1 MSTIITI
8 LQFVLALGILVTLHE
23 LGHFLAARAF
33 GIKVEKFYLFFDA
46 WGFKLFKFK
55 KGDTEYGIGWL
66 PLGGYVKIAGMLDE
80 SLDTKQLKTE
90 PEAWEFRSKPA
101 WQRLIVMVGG
111 VFVNL
116 VLGIVIITGLTYSQ
130 GDSFIPNEAINV
142 KGGIYAGPDA
152 RKLGFKSGDQIVA
165 LNGKPV
171 VDLLGEFGN
180 PSFLMADKKTVAIK
194 RLVSNDLNTAVY
206 TDTTIT
212 LPVNFEEV
220 ITKAMKS
227 EMPFFAPRYQ
237 FEVKTVVKGGSAYK
251 AGVLDGDRILAI
263 DSQKIGSFFELKET
277 LKAKGGKTADFRVLS
292 KDGKTTNKYISITD
306 EGTIGFQPKFVGFEG
321 LEKTIKYGLGESL
334 VKGVEKSFT
343 LISANAKGLG
353 KVVSGKTNAKNSLAG
368 PIGIAQMYGSTWD
381 WINFWSLTAMLSLAL
396 AFMNILPI
404 PALDGGHVMFLM
416 YEIITR
422 RPVNEKVLYVG
433 QIVGMVILFS
443 LIAFI
448 FWVDIARALGF

>member
-1 MSTIITI
+1 
-8 LQFVLALGILVTLHE
+8 
-23 LGHFLAARAF
+23 LAARAF

-66 PLGGYVKIAGMLDE
+66 PLGGYVKIAGMVDE

-111 VFVNL
+111 VVVNL
-116 VLGIVIITGLTYSQ
+116 ILGIVIITGLTYSQ
-130 GDSFIPNEAINV
+130 GDSFIPNDAINS

-152 RKLGFKSGDQIVA
+152 RKLGFKSGDQIVS

-180 PSFLMADKKTVAIK
+180 PSFLMADKKTVSIK
-194 RLVSNDLNTAVY
+194 RLASNDLNTAVY

-212 LPVNFEEV
+212 LPNNFEEV

-251 AGVLDGDRILAI
+251 AGMLEGDRVLAI

-277 LKAKGGKTADFRVLS
+277 LKAKGGKTADFTVLS
-292 KDGKTTNKYISITD
+292 KDIFCSNKCFTLK
-306 EGTIGFQPKFVGFEG
+306 PM
-321 LEKTIKYGLGESL
+321 
-334 VKGVEKSFT
+334 VKG
-343 LISANAKGLG
+343 
-353 KVVSGKTNAKNSLAG
+353 TNSH
-368 PIGIAQMYGSTWD
+368 SVWE
-381 WINFWSLTAMLSLAL
+381 INM
-396 AFMNILPI
+396 
-404 PALDGGHVMFLM
+404 
-416 YEIITR
+416 R
-422 RPVNEKVLYVG
+422 
-433 QIVGMVILFS
+433 
-443 LIAFI
+443 
-448 FWVDIARALGF
+448 